1 MRKSR
6 TKIVKKKK
14 KQNEKLIKELLK
26 VIPLSFLE
34 PYKTEDILPCQKR
47 ENTLDCIYEM
57 CEK

>member
-1 MRKSR
+1 MRKSS

-14 KQNEKLIKELLK
+14 NEKLIKELLK

-34 PYKTEDILPCQKR
+34 PYKAEDILPWPKG
-47 ENTLDCIYEM
+47 ESTLDCIYET